1 MTSTNVINLALEM
14 GYIIT
19 QEEAEI
25 ISSTAQDDEQY
36 VAYLIESQFDFK

>member
-1 MTSTNVINLALEM
+1 MTAANVINLALEM

-25 ISSTAQDDEQY
+25 ISDTAQDDEQY
-36 VAYLIESQFDFK
+36 AAYLIESQFDFK